1 MTFFKIIVGKINSVI
16 IIRLK
21 LKKGQIYMNFA
32 DKLIK
37 LRKKMG
43 LSQEELAIKKTKR
56 GGARAGSGRKK
67 TCVKSYA
74 FHAPQEVYDILEN
87 VQVQNLII

>member
-1 MTFFKIIVGKINSVI
+1 MT
-16 IIRLK
+16 
-21 LKKGQIYMNFA
+21 
-32 DKLIK
+32 
-37 LRKKMG
+37 
-43 LSQEELAIKKTKR
+43 EELAIKKTKR

-87 VQVQNLII
+87 VAGSKSDYINKCIILATKMGIK